1 MRDPRC
7 FFSNIV
13 NNVSIPLN
21 PHLDKLQPY
30 PFEKLRQL
38 FAQVSGEWPVLCFDD
53 LASEVDREHQARI
66 LSAIEAYRP
75 QVLATATHEPS
86 SFEQLGNRITRF
98 HVEQGRVTRLL

>member
-13 NNVSIPLN
+13 NNVSIPVN

-38 FAQVSGEWPVLCFDD
+38 FAQVTPNDQFKAISLGMGEPKHPTPPFI
-53 LASEVDREHQARI
+53 AQALI
-66 LSAIEAYRP
+66 DNIGG
-75 QVLATATHEPS
+75 LATYPTTIGTDALRSASVPIVV
-86 SFEQLGNRITRF
+86 G
-98 HVEQGRVTRLL
+98 